1 MQSRSECYVVDI
13 MTAPINIFKNNE
25 LKENIMGEL
34 KLFEKM
40 AMMAKPAFDKMTD
53 EATFNREINFA
64 FQILRGNTTL
74 QKCNP
79 DTIKNAISNIALT
92 GATLNPAL
100 QQAFLIPRS
109 IRIDGKKVMSCCLDF
124 SYRGLIKIATDTGSV
139 THWDAVEVFEGDEFG
154 IIQGSENPHVHHIP
168 KFPRDPNAP
177 LIAVYSR
184 ATLHNKEKSF
194 LVMEKYEIDD
204 TRNTSQC
211 PDSPAWKN
219 QYGQMAKKTVMKR
232 HYKTLPQTDRMSEA
246 IQVINDHEGFEVTKK
261 GDKAKDILNRFDVDN
276 SEEAEFTD
284 MNEDQPKGE
293 VKKEPSA
300 KKEESKKAA
309 KPITPS
315 KGGASPAQ
323 IKKIQG
329 VMNEMGLKTED
340 EQLDWIGFNFE
351 IQIPAVD
358 GLSKDQA
365 NKIIKALEKKAGN

>member
-1 MQSRSECYVVDI
+1 MSELQI
-13 MTAPINIFKNNE
+13 
-25 LKENIMGEL
+25 
-34 KLFEKM
+34 FEKM

-109 IRIDGKKVMSCCLDF
+109 VRVDGKKIMSCCLDF
-124 SYRGLIKIATDTGSV
+124 SYRGLIKIATDSGSV
-139 THWDAVEVFEGDEFG
+139 KHWDAVEVFEGDDFRP
-154 IIQGSENPHVHHIP
+154 IQGSDNPHIHHVP
-168 KFPRDPNAP
+168 KFPRDPKAP

-184 ATLHNKEKSF
+184 AVLCDGEKSF
-194 LVMEKYEIDD
+194 LYMEKYEIDD

-232 HYKTLPQTDRMSEA
+232 HYKTLPQTDRMAEA
-246 IQVINDHEGFEVTKK
+246 IQVLNEHEGFEVTKK
-261 GDKAKDILNRFDVDN
+261 GDKAKDLLNRFGCDN
-276 SEEAEFTD
+276 SEDTPFEEMKEAQRGEETPAEK
-284 MNEDQPKGE
+284 NEPAAKAPE
-293 VKKEPSA
+293 KKE
-300 KKEESKKAA
+300 AA
-309 KPITPS
+309 KP
-315 KGGASPAQ
+315 KGSASPPQ
-323 IKKIQG
+323 IKKITD
-329 VMNEMGLKTED
+329 MMSTIGLKTED

-365 NKIIKALEKKAGN
+365 NSIIRSLEKKAGK

>member
-1 MQSRSECYVVDI
+1 
-13 MTAPINIFKNNE
+13 
-25 LKENIMGEL
+25 MGEL
-34 KLFEKM
+34 KIFERM
-40 AMMAKPAFDKMTD
+40 AMEAKSTFDKVAD
-53 EATFNREINFA
+53 EEVFNKEIRFA
-64 FQILRGNTTL
+64 FQILRGNTLL
-74 QKCNP
+74 QKCDP

-109 IRIDGKKVMSCCLDF
+109 ISIGGKKVMSCCLDF

-139 THWDAVEVFEGDEFG
+139 KHWDAVEVFEGDEFSPV
-154 IIQGSENPHVHHIP
+154 QGSENPHIHHIP
-168 KFPRDPNAP
+168 KFPRDPKAP
-177 LIAVYSR
+177 IIAVYSR
-184 ATLHNKEKSF
+184 AVLSDGEKSF
-194 LVMEKYEIDD
+194 LYMEKYEIDD

-211 PDSPAWKN
+211 PNSPAWVK

-246 IQVINDHEGFEVTKK
+246 IQVINEHEGFEVTQK
-261 GDKAKDILNRFDVDN
+261 GDKGRDILNRFGCDN

-284 MNEDQPKGE
+284 LNEAQPTEKPP
-293 VKKEPSA
+293 VKKEEV
-300 KKEESKKAA
+300 KDAA
-309 KPITPS
+309 KPITLP

-323 IKKIQG
+323 IKKIQN
-329 VMNEMGLKTED
+329 VMHEMGLKTED

-365 NKIIKALEKKAGN
+365 NSIIKALEKKAGK